1 MAVTAAESEGGVMA
15 PDVEAAAAA
24 AAAAVK
30 EGEEEEEE
38 EAVREE
44 AAGLILWEAYL
55 VYHLQDRSKSVV
67 NG

>member
-24 AAAAVK
+24 AAAAAVK
-30 EGEEEEEE
+30 EGEEEEE

-44 AAGLILWEAYL
+44 AAGLILWEACL
-55 VYHLQDRSKSVV
+55 VCHLQDRSKSVV